1 LSGDFQRELDE
12 LEAKADREEAG
23 VSSEESG
30 GSKKKRRRRRRHRRK
45 PEPLIEVASRLYVLA
60 KAMGLTSKEIL
71 TRWEA
76 SGGEKNTGFLL
87 NNHMSTI
94 TPEQASTIQAWF
106 DRDDEESSGEK
117 TNETESVEGDAP
129 TKARRRRRG
138 VPKAESDDAV
148 EGSNEDTQQPADGE
162 SGSGRRR
169 RRRRRRGGSRSG
181 DGGETS
187 TTPEG
192 QSTQESDS
200 STEPEAEEASP
211 SKERSRKRTPKA
223 ADDAVAKAEEA
234 SPDDAKPKRKRSRR
248 RRKKDASSEVATETL
263 TEPVVEAAPAK
274 PRRRTLYSSRRKLP
288 PGAANDAIT
297 KVNS

>member
-1 LSGDFQRELDE
+1 MSGDFQRELDE

-23 VSSEESG
+23 ASPEESG
-30 GSKKKRRRRRRHRRK
+30 GSKKKRRRRRRNRRK
-45 PEPLIEVASRLYVLA
+45 PEPLISEVSRLYVLA

-76 SGGEKNTGFLL
+76 SGGEKNTGFQL

-106 DRDDEESSGEK
+106 ARDDEEPAGEQ
-117 TNETESVEGDAP
+117 TNETELVKGDPP
-129 TKARRRRRG
+129 TKPRRRRRG
-138 VPKAESDDAV
+138 VPKVEAADATD
-148 EGSNEDTQQPADGE
+148 GSNEDTQQPAEGE
-162 SGSGRRR
+162 SSSGRRR
-169 RRRRRRGGSRSG
+169 RRRRRRGGTRSG
-181 DGGETS
+181 EGGETS
-187 TTPEG
+187 ATSEG

-200 STEPEAEEASP
+200 STEPAADEANPAKGLAS
-211 SKERSRKRTPKA
+211 KRTPQT
-223 ADDAVAKAEEA
+223 ADDAVTKSEES
-234 SPDDAKPKRKRSRR
+234 SPDDAKPRRKRSRR
-248 RRKKDASSEVATETL
+248 RRKKDASPEVTAETPS
-263 TEPVVEAAPAK
+263 EPVAEAAPAK